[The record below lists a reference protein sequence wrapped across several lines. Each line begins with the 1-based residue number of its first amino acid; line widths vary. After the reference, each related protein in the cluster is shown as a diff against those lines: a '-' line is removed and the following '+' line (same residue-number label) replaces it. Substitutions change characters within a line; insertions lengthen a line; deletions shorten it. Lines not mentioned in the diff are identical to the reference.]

1 MSGSPLY
8 ERVESVL
15 VGDIADGSLP
25 PDAQLP
31 SEDGLVA
38 RFKVSR
44 TTVRKAIQNLV
55 ERGLVEVRRGKGT
68 FVTQPKI
75 TQELTELT
83 GFVEDMQAL
92 GRTPTARLLDRR
104 VVAADQ
110 VVARHLALAPG
121 TLVVRLQRVRLADG
135 VAISFDETYLP
146 RELGE
151 KVAENDLEAEPVFAL
166 LEIKYDTPL
175 VEAEYKLEAVAADP
189 VAAHALQVSAGSPIF
204 LIERTSYTTG
214 NRPVDYER
222 LHYRGDLIRFVT
234 RLARRPRGP
243 GARVTAHER
252 TQSAAAATDPCP
264 AGASPFDDS
273 YYGDRVDGAPNRFP
287 RRGLGGNR

>member
-1 MSGSPLY
+1 MSRSPLY

-15 VGDIADGSLP
+15 AGDIADGSLP
-25 PDAQLP
+25 PETQLP
-31 SEDGLVA
+31 PEEGLIE

-55 ERGLVEVRRGKGT
+55 ERGLVEVKRGKGT
-68 FVTQPKI
+68 FVK
-75 TQELTELT
+75 LTELT

-92 GRTPTARLLDRR
+92 GRTPTARLLDKRI
-104 VVAADQ
+104 VAADET
-110 VVARHLALAPG
+110 VAHHLALAPG
-121 TLVVRLQRVRLADG
+121 TLVVRLRRVRLADG
-135 VAISFDETYLP
+135 VAMSFDETYLP

-166 LEIKYDTPL
+166 LENKYDTPL
-175 VEAEYKLEAVAADP
+175 VEAEYKLEAAAADP
-189 VAAHALQVSAGSPIF
+189 VAAQALQVPAGSPIF

-234 RLARRPRGP
+234 RLARRLRASVQTG
-243 GARVTAHER
+243 GA
-252 TQSAAAATDPCP
+252 
-264 AGASPFDDS
+264 
-273 YYGDRVDGAPNRFP
+273 
-287 RRGLGGNR
+287 

>member
-1 MSGSPLY
+1 MSRSPLY
-8 ERVESVL
+8 ERVQSVL
-15 VGDIADGSLP
+15 AGDIADGSLA
-25 PDAQLP
+25 PDMQLP

-55 ERGLVEVRRGKGT
+55 DRGLVEIRRGKGT
-68 FVTQPKI
+68 FVTRPKI

-83 GFVEDMQAL
+83 GFVEDMLAL
-92 GRTPTARLLDRR
+92 GRTSTARLLDKCI
-104 VVAADQ
+104 VAADET
-110 VVARHLALAPG
+110 VAHHLRLAPG
-121 TLVVRLQRVRLADG
+121 TLVVRLRRVRLADN

-146 RELGE
+146 RKLGE
-151 KVAENDLEAEPVFAL
+151 KVAENDLTAEPVFAL

-175 VEAEYKLEAVAADP
+175 IEAEYKLEAAAADSVAAQ
-189 VAAHALQVSAGSPIF
+189 ALQVLAGSPIF

-234 RLARRPRGP
+234 RLGRRP
-243 GARVTAHER
+243 
-252 TQSAAAATDPCP
+252 SASMQ
-264 AGASPFDDS
+264 G
-273 YYGDRVDGAPNRFP
+273 
-287 RRGLGGNR
+287 